1 MVKTEQ
7 LAMFGIFLFMA
18 GCESKK
24 VAQAPGPLVQN
35 VFTDYVDRGVTAM
48 NKAQEVTDK
57 SNAQTQQL
65 NAQAQAAADTQ

>member
-1 MVKTEQ
+1 
-7 LAMFGIFLFMA
+7 MFSISLFLA

-24 VAQAPGPLVQN
+24 VAQAPEPPVQN
-35 VFTDYVDRGVTAM
+35 AFTEYVDRGVTAM